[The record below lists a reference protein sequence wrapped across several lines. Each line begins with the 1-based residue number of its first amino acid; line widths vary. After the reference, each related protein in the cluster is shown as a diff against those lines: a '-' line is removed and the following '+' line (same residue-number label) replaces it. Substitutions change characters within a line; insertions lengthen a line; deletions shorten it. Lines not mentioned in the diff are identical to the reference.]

1 MTGLLSNTLKN
12 KTFYVLIEPTIERSL
27 STEAKKPFFFFRKE
41 YWMKDIAGISII
53 AYWWSTKGDIG
64 VEKRKGIFFPV

>member
-53 AYWWSTKGDIG
+53 AY
-64 VEKRKGIFFPV
+64 